1 MLNACRQLFVPVLC
15 SHMPKKI
22 INYLHHAG
30 KSYWREILA
39 VLLLLLGIYFFRSQ
53 RHELLSLQEHLANS
67 QSRWI
72 IAGIAVTLF
81 YILLQAA
88 MYRSSFAAIGS
99 SLQWSHGID
108 LFLKRNFLSVFLPA
122 GGVSSLAY
130 APSYLRKN
138 GISKIQTGQASA
150 IYAFVGILTVFLI
163 ALPVLVVSIFQQE
176 RVANTLNGLVALS
189 VFIAAMIWLV
199 RSLQKKTWLY
209 RQVNKK
215 LPRLIPSIDQFFSIK
230 ISNRHGAVTVIYS
243 LLIEV
248 CGIAHIYIACK
259 ALGLPS
265 SLEASA
271 IAYVLSVLLML
282 FSPFLRGLGA
292 VELAMVFVLQSFGF
306 TAVNALAITVLY
318 RFFEFWLPLVA
329 GLFSFAWKGRYIF
342 MRLFPAILV
351 FLLGVVNILSVIT
364 PPIAERMKILS
375 GFVPRGSIN
384 ATNQFVLL
392 TGFILL
398 ITSAYLIRGQ
408 RNAWFLAMILSVI
421 SLFGHLFKALDYE
434 EAIIAASVLVILSV
448 SAKQYRLKS
457 NPKLVQLGLV
467 SVLLVFAAI
476 WIFGFVG
483 FYFLEKRHFGFSFTT
498 WQSLK
503 LSAQNFILVGEDDL
517 FPKTRF
523 AHEFIGL
530 MHTLG
535 FIAWGFLAFVL
546 VKPVLNRKKLLNTPA
561 EKARILLERFGNSAV
576 DYFKI
581 DRDKLLFFSDQAD
594 GFISYRISN
603 GFAIVL
609 EGPVCAEDK
618 QVVVLTEFDA
628 HCRKMGLKT
637 AFYRVDE
644 SSISFFQLLKKRK
657 LLIGQEAILE
667 IEKFSLEGRDK
678 KSLRNALN
686 SLQKKG
692 FVTEAVKAPLTQ
704 ELIAEMKL
712 VSDDWLNGYHKKELV
727 FSQGM
732 FSNAIVDH
740 DVIIMKDSEQNLK
753 AFLDVIPDFSPGE
766 ITYDLIR
773 KTMDAPGG
781 CMDALI
787 IELINYAK
795 ERGAKYVNLGLVPLM
810 GIEEPDNTAEQLMSY
825 AYRKLKRFRHYS
837 GLRNFKQ
844 KYATTWHNKY
854 LVYENDFDLLQLP
867 MALNRVMQPKSL
879 PK

>member
-1 MLNACRQLFVPVLC
+1 
-15 SHMPKKI
+15 
-22 INYLHHAG
+22 
-30 KSYWREILA
+30 
-39 VLLLLLGIYFFRSQ
+39 
-53 RHELLSLQEHLANS
+53 
-67 QSRWI
+67 
-72 IAGIAVTLF
+72 
-81 YILLQAA
+81 
-88 MYRSSFAAIGS
+88 MYRASFAAVGS
-99 SLQWSHGID
+99 SLQWPYGID

-130 APSYLRKN
+130 TPSYLRKN
-138 GISKIQTGQASA
+138 GITKVQTGQASV
-150 IYAFVGILTVFLI
+150 IYAFVGILTVFFI
-163 ALPVLVVSIFQQE
+163 ALPVLIIAVFQQGRIE
-176 RVANTLNGLVALS
+176 NTLKELFALS
-189 VFIAAMIWLV
+189 VLIVAILWFV

-209 RQVNKK
+209 RQINKK
-215 LPRLIPSIDQFFSIK
+215 FPNIIPAVDKFFSVK
-230 ISNRHGAVTVIYS
+230 ISNKQGTLTVVYS

-259 ALGLPS
+259 ALGLPAS
-265 SLEASA
+265 FEASA

-306 TAVNALAITVLY
+306 LPVNALAVTVLY

-351 FLLGVVNILSVIT
+351 FLLGAINILSVIT
-364 PPIAERMKILS
+364 PPIAERLRVLS
-375 GFVPRGSIN
+375 RFVPMESIN

-398 ITSAYLIRGQ
+398 ITSGYLIRGQ
-408 RNAWFLAMILSVI
+408 RNAWLLAMVLSVI
-421 SLFGHLFKALDYE
+421 SLFGHMFKALDYE
-434 EAIIAASVLVILSV
+434 EAILAASVLLILSA
-448 SAKQYRLKS
+448 SARQYRLKS
-457 NPKLVQLGLV
+457 NPKLVQLGFV
-467 SVLLVFAAI
+467 SVMLVFGAI

-483 FYFLEKRHFGFSFTT
+483 FYFLDKRHFGFSFTT

-503 LSAQNFILVGEDDL
+503 LSAQNFLLIGQDDL
-517 FPKTRF
+517 FPKTKF
-523 AHEFIGL
+523 AHEFIRL

-535 FIAWGFLAFVL
+535 FIAWVFLAFVI
-546 VKPVLNRKKLLNTPA
+546 VKPILNRKRFLTTPGERA
-561 EKARILLERFGNSAV
+561 KILLERYGNSPV

-581 DRDKLLFFSDQAD
+581 DGDKLLFFSDQAD
-594 GFISYRISN
+594 GFVSYRISN
-603 GFAIVL
+603 GFAVVL
-609 EGPVCAEDK
+609 EEPVCAEENK
-618 QVVVLTEFDA
+618 IIVLREFDA

-644 SSISFFQLLKKRK
+644 NSISYFQFLKKRK

-692 FVTEAVKAPLTQ
+692 FVTQVTKAPLPA
-704 ELIAEMKL
+704 ELVAEMKA
-712 VSDDWLNGYHKKELV
+712 VSDNWLNGYDKKELV

-732 FSNAIVDH
+732 FCSKIADH
-740 DVIIMKDSEQNLK
+740 DVIIIRDSEQKLK
-753 AFLDVIPDFSPGE
+753 AFLNIIPDFSPAE
-766 ITYDLIR
+766 VTYDLIR

-787 IELINYAK
+787 IELISYAK
-795 ERGAKYVNLGLVPLM
+795 EQDAKYLNLGLVPM
-810 GIEEPDNTAEQLMSY
+810 TGIEEPDNTAEQLMNY

-837 GLRNFKQ
+837 GLRNFKE
-844 KYATTWHNKY
+844 KYASVWHNKY

-867 MALNRVMQPKSL
+867 MALNKVMQPKNITQ
-879 PK
+879 